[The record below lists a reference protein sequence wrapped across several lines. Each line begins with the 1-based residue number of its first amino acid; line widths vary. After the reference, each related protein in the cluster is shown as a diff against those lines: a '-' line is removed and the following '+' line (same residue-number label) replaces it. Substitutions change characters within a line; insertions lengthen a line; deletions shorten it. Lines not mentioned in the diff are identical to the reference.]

1 VSSPRKRERSEP
13 VSSEQKEWRAR
24 SALLAVPGGYQPI
37 DFKMATATGPGV
49 RIVSP
54 SPMA

>member
-1 VSSPRKRERSEP
+1 V
-13 VSSEQKEWRAR
+13 R